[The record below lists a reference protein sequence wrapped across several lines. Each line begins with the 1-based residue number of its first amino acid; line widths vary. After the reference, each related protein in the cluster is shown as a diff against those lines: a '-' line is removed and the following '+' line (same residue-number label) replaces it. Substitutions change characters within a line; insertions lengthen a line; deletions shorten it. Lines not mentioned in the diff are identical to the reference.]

1 MSNIESNKT
10 SKMPK
15 IIANVIAFIFIV
27 LEWIYIFFDIK
38 NSLANITL
46 IRVLAAII
54 YVGVGIG
61 VTFLILFLSKP
72 IEKILGKIFK

>member
-10 SKMPK
+10 SKMSK
-15 IIANVIAFIFIV
+15 IIANIIAFILIV

-46 IRVLAAII
+46 IRVFAAVLYIA
-54 YVGVGIG
+54 VGIG
-61 VTFLILFLSKP
+61 VTFLILFEGRYFAIS
-72 IEKILGKIFK
+72 ISFCM